1 MKKKVKICSI
11 IMLIII
17 TLSSFM
23 GTIAYAGQGTIDPSK
38 YNPSSGTQGE
48 IPKEFTNIVNAII
61 TVIQTIGIILSVIVI
76 ALLGI
81 KYMTGSVEE
90 RADYKKT
97 LIPFL
102 IGTVLLTTVSTVVRI
117 IYNLTTSAIGS

>member
-1 MKKKVKICSI
+1 MKRKVKIFSI

-23 GTIAYAGQGTIDPSK
+23 ATISYADLIDPNDYNPNNGNAEAPEKFTNMVGTIAT
-38 YNPSSGTQGE
+38 T
-48 IPKEFTNIVNAII
+48 
-61 TVIQTIGIILSVIVI
+61 IQTIGIILSVIVI
-76 ALLGI
+76 GLLGI

-97 LIPFL
+97 MIPFL
-102 IGTVLLTTVSTVVRI
+102 VGTFLIVAVGTVLRIINDLTTQ
-117 IYNLTTSAIGS
+117 AIGE

>member
-1 MKKKVKICSI
+1 MKRKVKIFSI

-23 GTIAYAGQGTIDPSK
+23 GTIEYAGQGTIDPSK